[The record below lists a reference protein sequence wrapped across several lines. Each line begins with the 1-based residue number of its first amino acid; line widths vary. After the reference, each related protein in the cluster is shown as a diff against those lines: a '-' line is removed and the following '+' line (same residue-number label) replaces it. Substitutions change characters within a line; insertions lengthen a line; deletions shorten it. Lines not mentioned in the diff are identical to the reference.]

1 MGEMQDSLQATAVK
15 SRNHLLTHDDHRGG
29 LASRDSQQRCAG
41 VRVFGDITIGKC
53 DAMNGKKLFH
63 VLTRASQR

>member
-1 MGEMQDSLQATAVK
+1 MQDPLQAPAVK
-15 SRNHLLTHDDHRGG
+15 SHNHLLTHNDHRGG
-29 LASRDSQQRCAG
+29 LASRDSQQRCTG

-53 DAMNGKKLFH
+53 HAMSGKKLFH

>member
-1 MGEMQDSLQATAVK
+1 MQDPLQAAAVK
-15 SRNHLLTHDDHRGG
+15 SCYDLLTHDDHRGG

-41 VRVFGDITIGKC
+41 VRVFGDIVIGKC
-53 DAMNGKKLFH
+53 DAMSGKKLFH